1 MKAIIILLLVSQT
14 LFSQS
19 LENLQGQYSCEADGF
34 LHLYEFK
41 NRRLKATLN
50 FKDLFVVKHTIFYTF
65 LKTKSKD
72 SILVIK
78 SKHEMERLDPL
89 NLKDDKSSYSPYTSN
104 NREKNCCHLWVLE
117 KSEDEKL
124 FIKIIPFRDNLFKRI
139 YKSDSNLISHVI
151 LTPII
156 D

>member
-1 MKAIIILLLVSQT
+1 MYAIRS
-14 LFSQS
+14 
-19 LENLQGQYSCEADGF
+19 YYD
-34 LHLYEFK
+34 
-41 NRRLKATLN
+41 
-50 FKDLFVVKHTIFYTF
+50 
-65 LKTKSKD
+65 
-72 SILVIK
+72 
-78 SKHEMERLDPL
+78 EMERLDPL

-139 YKSDSNLISHVI
+139 VI
-151 LTPII
+151 TSYSIHYTKLY